1 MVNKLLLAQGS
12 DELLKSWKTWKNKL
26 FWKNSGKFRGTQGKY
41 GFLQRNQ
48 GKLKKVFMENFCFK
62 TLRVSLLMFD
72 IGNLENFYEM
82 LSKTI

>member
-1 MVNKLLLAQGS
+1 M
-12 DELLKSWKTWKNKL
+12 
-26 FWKNSGKFRGTQGKY
+26 KFRGTQGKY
-41 GFLQRNQ
+41 GFLQGNQ

-82 LSKTI
+82 LSTTI